1 MIHQSIL
8 VQCSVAVTGH
18 GNYMKKYY
26 YCPNEPGQVSYDDWL
41 ARVKAEEVAA
51 GGAQSDSSNLS
62 FCSPTV

>member
-1 MIHQSIL
+1 
-8 VQCSVAVTGH
+8 
-18 GNYMKKYY
+18 MKKYY